1 MIISKNTGPRM
12 LAKLAQ
18 AFKILRE
25 DFSSLKGDFQRLE
38 KVRPIVTHGKDGLS
52 PKIEDIVAAVL
63 ESMPAAIDG
72 ISPDPQAIAE
82 LAAKLIPEATPGRD
96 AIPPTVRDVAD
107 VVLAQIKKPAD
118 GISPDPAIIA
128 AQAAKLI
135 KVPKDGVSPTPEA
148 VARAMPTPQRGKT
161 GAPGKNGV
169 SITDVKLTNNE
180 LFVFL
185 DGKKKSAGTV
195 KLPAV
200 TAPFRPGA
208 DSGGGGGA
216 RIVNPR
222 PLYFE
227 SNSVSS
233 ENFSPGPKTTIPGL
247 ALVTSGTSTPYEVQ
261 SQIQFTALPQ
271 LATPVVL
278 ADLIALTAELNALT
292 GGVAH
297 GADFGDGETLQA
309 GVYDVASAS
318 THEGL
323 LTFDAQGDAD
333 AVFVIRV
340 DGAEAISTLATTA
353 LANGAQTC
361 NIFWVVVGALTI
373 GAGCNLKGTYIGSG
387 AVGVDTLTLD
397 GRILTPTGALAL
409 TAGNI
414 TKPVGISAT
423 ITLGYVESIILFTGA
438 GAVSNTIVTSGIV
451 GSVASNLGA
460 VTGFPNLDGIIYTS
474 NSKVID
480 VVFVI
485 ESNDIAIPSSST
497 RFTLVEDA
505 QNREFFNRVSLSGL
519 SLRAEQQDI
528 AIKLTVALGTI
539 RIGNRNILA
548 FEL

>member
-1 MIISKNTGPRM
+1 
-12 LAKLAQ
+12 
-18 AFKILRE
+18 
-25 DFSSLKGDFQRLE
+25 
-38 KVRPIVTHGKDGLS
+38 
-52 PKIEDIVAAVL
+52 
-63 ESMPAAIDG
+63 MPAAIDG

-107 VVLAQIKKPAD
+107 VVLAQIKKPED
-118 GISPDPAIIA
+118 GISPDPVAIA
-128 AQAAKLI
+128 AEAAKLI
-135 KVPKDGVSPTPEA
+135 RVPKDGVAPTAEA
-148 VARAMPTPQRGKT
+148 VARSMPTPQRGKT

-169 SITDVKLTNNE
+169 SVTNVQLKDNE
-180 LFVFL
+180 LFVYL
-185 DGKKKSAGTV
+185 DGKKKSAGTI
-195 KLPAV
+195 KLPAM
-200 TAPFRPGA
+200 TAPFRPGGE
-208 DSGGGGGA
+208 SGGGGGA
-216 RIVNPR
+216 TLVTPR

-227 SNSVSS
+227 SNSTSS
-233 ENFSPGPKTTIPGL
+233 EIFSAGPKTTIPGL

-261 SQIQFTALPQ
+261 SQIQFTALPE
-271 LATPVVL
+271 LATPVAL

-292 GGVAH
+292 GGIAH
-297 GADFGDGETLQA
+297 GADFGAGETLQS

-333 AVFVIRV
+333 ATFVMRIN
-340 DGAEAISTLATTA
+340 GEEAISTLATTA
-353 LANGAQTC
+353 LANGAQSC
-361 NIFWVVVGALTI
+361 NVFWVVVGALTI
-373 GAGCNLKGTYIGSG
+373 GTGCNLQGTYIGSG
-387 AVGVDTLTLD
+387 AVAADNLTLN

-409 TAGNI
+409 TSGNI
-414 TKPVGISAT
+414 TVPVGVNT
-423 ITLGYVESIILFTGA
+423 TFTLGYIGSIILFSGA
-438 GAVSNTIVTSGIV
+438 GAISNTIVTSGIV
-451 GSVASNLGA
+451 GSVASNLGT

-519 SLRAEQQDI
+519 SLQAEQQDI
-528 AIKLTVALGTI
+528 AIKLTVSLGTI